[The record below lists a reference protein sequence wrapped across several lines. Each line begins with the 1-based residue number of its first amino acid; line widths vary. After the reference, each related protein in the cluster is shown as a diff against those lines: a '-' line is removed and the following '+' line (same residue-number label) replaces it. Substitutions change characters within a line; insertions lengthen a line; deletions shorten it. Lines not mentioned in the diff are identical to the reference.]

1 MAEKIAAANDGRY
14 QQQACRTLPIP
25 ASVTPVAG
33 YPAKLKIYLTNASRY
48 WQVRCFFR
56 GRVHTQSLRTTNKRE
71 AIANAKSFY
80 ERMVGTF
87 YAQQTAWQPDAAPE
101 QQFETLAERVIL
113 LERDRVARGELAEMT
128 YRNTAYRLRQYW
140 LPLLRNKRI
149 EAITHYDIVQ
159 AIGVLSR
166 RGISSI
172 SLIQYLQSLRLI
184 FKFAYA
190 EKIITQIPT
199 FPKIRKASTPRG
211 GFTVDEYRLLV
222 TTARQLAC
230 VSELRKPAT
239 HRNRAGGIFT
249 KTESVPRELSWLIGF
264 MVNSFVR
271 PGDLR
276 QLKHKHVTIIRGQS
290 VYLRMN
296 LPETKKHDKPMI
308 TMSSSVTQ

>member
-113 LERDRVARGELAEMT
+113 LERDRVARGELADMT

-166 RGISSI
+166 RGIS
-172 SLIQYLQSLRLI
+172 
-184 FKFAYA
+184 
-190 EKIITQIPT
+190 
-199 FPKIRKASTPRG
+199 
-211 GFTVDEYRLLV
+211 
-222 TTARQLAC
+222 
-230 VSELRKPAT
+230 
-239 HRNRAGGIFT
+239 
-249 KTESVPRELSWLIGF
+249 
-264 MVNSFVR
+264 
-271 PGDLR
+271 
-276 QLKHKHVTIIRGQS
+276 
-290 VYLRMN
+290 
-296 LPETKKHDKPMI
+296 
-308 TMSSSVTQ
+308 